1 MTIKDY
7 LSVAPE
13 IQQAIDEGR
22 PVVALES
29 TILSH
34 GMPYPENLEFA
45 HNVEKIVRGEG
56 AIPATTAIIGGKLK
70 VGLNAEELEI
80 MCKANGVG
88 KVSRRDVAVYL
99 ATGKTGA
106 TTVATT
112 MLIASLAGIRIFATG
127 GIGGVHRGATETMDI
142 SADLQELAHT
152 PVAVICA
159 GAKSILDIGLT
170 LEYLETMGVPVVGV
184 DTDDFPAFY
193 CRKSGFRVDY
203 NAKDANEIAR
213 IIKTKW
219 DVGLEGG
226 ALIANPIPKEY
237 ELDFDEMEA
246 VINRALSMAKEQG
259 IHGKDTTPFLLAHIK
274 DLTGGESLAS
284 NLQLAYNNA
293 RVASRIAVE
302 YWQASLRRTYDR
314 HYFKAHRRIQ
324 LYRLL
329 QSSAWRRAG

>member
-1 MTIKDY
+1 
-7 LSVAPE
+7 
-13 IQQAIDEGR
+13 
-22 PVVALES
+22 
-29 TILSH
+29 
-34 GMPYPENLEFA
+34 
-45 HNVEKIVRGEG
+45 
-56 AIPATTAIIGGKLK
+56 
-70 VGLNAEELEI
+70 
-80 MCKANGVG
+80 
-88 KVSRRDVAVYL
+88 
-99 ATGKTGA
+99 
-106 TTVATT
+106 
-112 MLIASLAGIRIFATG
+112 
-127 GIGGVHRGATETMDI
+127 MDI

-193 CRKSGFRVDY
+193 CRKSGFSVDY

-237 ELDFDEMEA
+237 ELDFDEMET

-302 YWQASLRRTYDR
+302 YCKLP
-314 HYFKAHRRIQ
+314 
-324 LYRLL
+324 
-329 QSSAWRRAG
+329 